1 MLKLSSSRTLTLNFT
16 PRGVYTRGRGGNDS
30 GFGLGA
36 GGGYIDFNQLYKAW
50 VQTSSINVDKL
61 DTRLE
66 TVSYWSLS

>member
-1 MLKLSSSRTLTLNFT
+1 MI
-16 PRGVYTRGRGGNDS
+16 V
-30 GFGLGA
+30 GLGWGP